1 MEESSFGIAMIF
13 GPDPLLD
20 DLCKGH
26 IVVVDVADIG
36 LRPRLSTA
44 PVSSRLK
51 MASKSESVAEARIEL
66 R

>member
-1 MEESSFGIAMIF
+1 MIF
-13 GPDPLLD
+13 GPDPLPVP

-36 LRPRLSTA
+36 LRPRLSTT

-51 MASKSESVAEARIEL
+51 MASKSESVAEARTEI